1 MAKRFVLI
9 GVIILLV
16 ASFAMPAYCDDSLKK
31 LGRGVCNIGTCPVE
45 LFLQTSRVNNS
56 DGPMAAFTYG
66 VMKGVAMMCV
76 RAVVGVYEVATFPI
90 PVPKNYEPILKD
102 PEFMFEDQNW

>member
-1 MAKRFVLI
+1 MKKLTAIAL
-9 GVIILLV
+9 IILMAVIL
-16 ASFAMPAYCDDSLKK
+16 ASPAYCDDALRK
-31 LGRGVCNIGTCPVE
+31 LGRGVCNIGTCPAE

-66 VMKGVAMMCV
+66 IIKGVVMTGV

-90 PVPKNYEPILKD
+90 PVPKDYGPILKD
-102 PEFMFEDQNW
+102 PEFIFEETNW